1 MDSSNR
7 KKVVNISMDV
17 EDVYGDVHLLN
28 QHLEN
33 LVDFFNNNQIYCD
46 IYLTGIRLAQIEY
59 ENPELINKVN
69 SKFINVGYHSNTHS
83 FFLLPMIEE
92 IGYKIEKIEEEFF
105 DVSRMQFY
113 THKTG
118 GIKLF
123 RKYYDSKMFRCPAF
137 CWTPQYF
144 KYMRKWGMQYTTIDI
159 NIKKPIEFMGLTVI
173 PVVEKPLEAIQNIDE
188 IDNILS
194 DYNVVSVYFHPAR
207 LLYDQFWD
215 KDSEHKLYDDLIYRT
230 EKVKEL
236 IIRLKEKYDI
246 ISLNNIDNYITEDD
260 VYLDDAE
267 NILSDSMIAK
277 WKWSQ
282 LPQNYYNTKHVN
294 ELKSEIFSYKPMR
307 IIC

>member
-1 MDSSNR
+1 
-7 KKVVNISMDV
+7 
-17 EDVYGDVHLLN
+17 
-28 QHLEN
+28 
-33 LVDFFNNNQIYCD
+33 
-46 IYLTGIRLAQIEY
+46 
-59 ENPELINKVN
+59 
-69 SKFINVGYHSNTHS
+69 
-83 FFLLPMIEE
+83 
-92 IGYKIEKIEEEFF
+92 
-105 DVSRMQFY
+105 
-113 THKTG
+113 
-118 GIKLF
+118 
-123 RKYYDSKMFRCPAF
+123 
-137 CWTPQYF
+137 
-144 KYMRKWGMQYTTIDI
+144 MQYTTIDI

-267 NILSDSMIAK
+267 NILSDSMITK